1 MPYLITQK
9 PTFSTD
15 LFKLDGTSRNHLEAM
30 YETLATYAET
40 PMGNTIKKLSGFKR
54 LWRYRIGDYRIIY
67 AVHGNIVKLLAA
79 GARRDI
85 YERFSYSPEEPNEQL
100 ALQIEAQ
107 LFPDSDAAKELQ
119 SNQEWEQYA
128 VDQIKLEEERLRR
141 EKEAQERIP
150 IAITSERLTD
160 WQIPSQYHEAFINC
174 VTETDLQDAQAP
186 GEVVLKVMDIVL
198 SKDASIIAE
207 EPLYIV
213 PSGQALVDFV
223 EGRISQFLLKLDDKQ
238 EELVDWALNGP
249 TLVKG
254 GPGSGKST
262 VAMYRAR
269 AIVQQAIKEGRSTPS
284 ILFTTYTR
292 ALCNVSEELL
302 GQLLHDFDSEL
313 EVATPDSIA
322 VALAKAHMRN
332 VTIESDDYWSTALK
346 EARSNYKPNIGS
358 ALENSMFLRA
368 IENLEDE
375 YISEEIILIIEGRGV
390 PSYEEYKAENR
401 IGRGTGLTERQ
412 RRAVWDLYELSRDWI
427 REQRRITWSSIRKI
441 ALDEALSGQGP
452 RYDYLIID
460 EAQDLTPVMLRLCL
474 ALVHDKSNVFM
485 AADMSQ
491 TIYNH
496 SFSYS
501 KVHEDLDVSRRT
513 RLLKR
518 NYRTTEEIVRGAL
531 EVMENTDA
539 GDAETLLQQC
549 VKNGPKP
556 TLYMHNVSD
565 AQLDFIV
572 QFIRDNSRQMKLPT
586 GATAILCPTNNMA
599 KNMALEC
606 QKRGL
611 SASYMP
617 SSDVQLEVPEVKVM
631 TMHAS
636 KGLEFPMVVIPFMTR
651 RHMPGQIHFDT
662 EEKQLEYERGQR
674 RLLFVGATRAMRR
687 LLITSELDGDQSPY
701 IQNFTTRAWNK
712 IIGD

>member
-1 MPYLITQK
+1 MLCR
-9 PTFSTD
+9 
-15 LFKLDGTSRNHLEAM
+15 G
-30 YETLATYAET
+30 
-40 PMGNTIKKLSGFKR
+40 
-54 LWRYRIGDYRIIY
+54 
-67 AVHGNIVKLLAA
+67 IVVQLLAA

-85 YERFSYSPEEPNEQL
+85 YDRFKYDPDNPDELL
-100 ALQIEAQ
+100 ALQTEAD
-107 LFPDSDAAKELQ
+107 LFPNSEASLEYKNIQD
-119 SNQEWEQYA
+119 WEQYS
-128 VDQIKLEEERLRR
+128 VEQLKREQERLQ
-141 EKEAQERIP
+141 KEAATKERLP
-150 IAITSERLTD
+150 IAITTERLNQ
-160 WQIPSQYHEAFINC
+160 WNIAEQYHDAFISC
-174 VTETDLQDAQAP
+174 VTETELLDARAP
-186 GEVVLKVMDIVL
+186 QEVVSKVISIVF
-198 SKDASIIAE
+198 SNDATTIAE
-207 EPLYIV
+207 EPLYVV

-269 AIVQQAIKEGRSTPS
+269 AIVQQAIQENRPSPS

-302 GQLLHDFDSEL
+302 GQLLHDFDAQY

-322 VALAKAHMRN
+322 VALAKPHIRN
-332 VTIESDDYWSTALK
+332 RTIESDEYWATALK
-346 EARSNYKPNIGS
+346 EVRSDYKPNIGS

-375 YISEEIILIIEGRGV
+375 YISEEIVLIIEGRGIA
-390 PSYEEYKAENR
+390 SFEEYKSVNR

-427 REQRRITWSSIRKI
+427 REQRKITWSSIRKI
-441 ALDEALSGQGP
+441 ALDDALSGAGP
-452 RYDYLIID
+452 RFDYLIID

-474 ALVHDKSNVFM
+474 ALVQDKSSVFM

-531 EVMENTDA
+531 EVIENTDA
-539 GDAETLLQQC
+539 GDTETLLQQC

-556 TLYMHNVSD
+556 VLYSHDASD
-565 AQLDFIV
+565 SQLDFIV
-572 QFIRDNSRQMKLPT
+572 QYIRDNSRQMKLPT

-599 KNMALEC
+599 KHVANEC

-611 SASYMP
+611 PATYMP
-617 SSDVQLEVPEVKVM
+617 SSNVQLEVPEVKVM

-651 RHMPGQIHFDT
+651 RYMPGQIHFDT
-662 EEKQLEYERGQR
+662 AEKQLEFERGQR

-687 LLITSELDGDQSPY
+687 LLITSELEQNQSPY
-701 IQNFTTRAWNK
+701 IQDFTTRAWNK
-712 IIGD
+712 INGD